1 MILIPTI
8 PQDLIF
14 LSSNKKTP
22 KFLINGQDRG
32 GKMGYLFLV
41 LTHAKGA
48 LFCFGSALGREE
60 KRKTKSKSILQKR
73 KEKKRKTGKK
83 I

>member
-22 KFLINGQDRG
+22 KFLINGQDKG

-48 LFCFGSALGREE
+48 LFCFGSASGREE
-60 KRKTKSKSILQKR
+60 KGSKNL
-73 KEKKRKTGKK
+73 
-83 I
+83 

>member
-32 GKMGYLFLV
+32 EKMGYLFLV

-48 LFCFGSALGREE
+48 LFCFGSAPGREE
-60 KRKTKSKSILQKR
+60 KSKTKSKLKLILQKR
-73 KEKKRKTGKK
+73 KEQKNREK

>member
-32 GKMGYLFLV
+32 GKW
-41 LTHAKGA
+41 GA

-60 KRKTKSKSILQKR
+60 KRKTKSKSKSILQKR

>member
-48 LFCFGSALGREE
+48 LFCFGSAPGREE
-60 KRKTKSKSILQKR
+60 KSKTKSKSILQKR
-73 KEKKRKTGKK
+73 KEKKNREK